1 MDKKA
6 KFFVIMGV
14 VLFFLFTIISE
25 MPYETQ
31 EFIGKI
37 TSTDY
42 ARITDVEYKAV
53 LVDGDEDNKQT
64 NASSSRYDQNTQ
76 SKVVIAE
83 TITFDVRAASKNNPF
98 WELWIGLGEEEI
110 DGIRRTYKVNSV
122 KQVMPDGS
130 KVTWEESPKLY
141 WYDEDYVDTYRGLGP
156 NKWYHSEGPYNE
168 NARRYECL
176 MFYVDGIYREKLTFE
191 IEYEMY
197 NAVLKYADCSELYI
211 PMYSGDTC
219 KYLESFKG
227 EILIPNK
234 DMPSDGLYEA
244 TGFGT
249 EDGSFKLKK
258 STTKNDGYTTFSFN
272 LKEKDLEFLKGYEYL
287 EFDMYAMGE
296 DKHIF
301 ADYATHNIY
310 TSSPALTEVIESRNY
325 YLNAPSRYNTS
336 VIMVNVLVFSIGAII
351 LILGTLKLVNNKR
364 KYGSLSKSEK
374 DSYSF
379 RDIPRDIDPK
389 FAAELVFIKD
399 SKPPKNN
406 EDALY
411 ASLLLSL
418 ARKKYIELIGCANDT
433 KIRLIR
439 PNIPQQP
446 QRPQQTPPTQMYNM
460 SVQSRY
466 VQPYP
471 NQFNQNQTLYQNQVY
486 GQNTSPYVQ
495 QQPTQPNRAFA
506 MQTPAYPQQPIFLH
520 QQQPVNN
527 PQTQPVFNT
536 ANQVNVITDD
546 REPLTYCEQQ
556 YYNLLL
562 RHVQGD
568 CITVSTLERR
578 IGLDWKF
585 ANDFQGKMKVANINT
600 AGPSPYT
607 TQHFYADTKAK
618 FKKTGKNYLKFG
630 ITLLTVGNLI
640 SYWSPIGK
648 PLFACCA
655 VGIAGILLG
664 VLTIIQSKNC
674 VSLTPLG
681 EQEYQKWR
689 GLYNFLK
696 SDTLLTERTHVELPL
711 WEKYL
716 VYATAFGISEKV
728 IEAIRVRCVSVP
740 PQTSI
745 ASTNSYRIRHI
756 HTHSSS
762 IRRSIHSSSHS
773 YRSSS
778 YGGGYNAGGRGIGG
792 GGGGH

>member
-1 MDKKA
+1 MENKKS
-6 KFFVIMGV
+6 KVFIILGIV
-14 VLFFLFTIISE
+14 VFIFLSIIAE
-25 MPYETQ
+25 MPYEFQ
-31 EFIGKI
+31 EFVGKV

-42 ARITDVEYKAV
+42 ARITDIEYKAV
-53 LVDGDEDNKQT
+53 LVDGDDKQT
-64 NASSSRYDQNTQ
+64 TPNKNNYNEKEEPQ
-76 SKVVIAE
+76 SKVVVTE

-98 WELWIGLGEEEI
+98 WELWLGLGEEEI

-130 KVTWEESPKLY
+130 KVEWKESPKLY
-141 WYDEDYVDTYRGLGP
+141 WYDEDYVDTYHGLGP
-156 NKWYHSEGPYNE
+156 NKWYHSEGPYSE
-168 NARRYECL
+168 SARRYECL
-176 MFYVDGIYREKLTFE
+176 MFYVDGIYRDEITFE

-234 DMPSDGLYEA
+234 DMPSEGLYEA

-249 EDGSFKLKK
+249 EDGSFKMKK
-258 STTKNDGYTTFSFN
+258 STSEYEGYTTFSFN
-272 LKEKDLEFLKGYEYL
+272 LKEKDLKFLKGYEYL

-296 DKHIF
+296 DKHVF
-301 ADYATHNIY
+301 ADYATHNMY

-325 YLNAPSRYNTS
+325 YLNAPSRYNTT
-336 VIMVNVLVFSIGAII
+336 VVMVNVIIFSIGAII

-364 KYGSLSKSEK
+364 KYRPISKSEK
-374 DSYSF
+374 DGYTF

-399 SKPPKNN
+399 YKPPKNN
-406 EDALY
+406 EDAMY

-439 PNIPQQP
+439 PNISQQPQQP
-446 QRPQQTPPTQMYNM
+446 QQTQRTQMYNM
-460 SVQSRY
+460 SVPPRY
-466 VQPYP
+466 TQPYSNQAYP
-471 NQFNQNQTLYQNQVY
+471 NQMHPNQVFV
-486 GQNTSPYVQ
+486 QNTSPYAQ
-495 QQPTQPNRAFA
+495 QQSMQPNRTFG
-506 MQTPAYPQQPIFLH
+506 MQTPQYQQQSMFVH

-527 PQTQPVFNT
+527 FTQPTHNT
-536 ANQVNVITDD
+536 SNQVNEVVDD

-568 CITVSTLERR
+568 CITISTLERR

-585 ANDFQGKMKVANINT
+585 ANDFQNKMKVANINT

-607 TQHFYADTKAK
+607 TAHFYADVKTK

-630 ITLLTVGNLI
+630 IALLTVGNLI
-640 SYWSPIGK
+640 SYWSSIGK
-648 PLFACCA
+648 PLFACCV

-664 VLTIIQSKNC
+664 ILTIVQSKNC
-674 VSLTPLG
+674 ASLTPLG
-681 EQEYQKWR
+681 EQEYKKWR

-745 ASTNSYRIRHI
+745 ASTNTYRIRHI

-773 YRSSS
+773 FRSSS

>member
-1 MDKKA
+1 MDRKA

-14 VLFFLFTIISE
+14 IVFFLLYLMAE

-42 ARITDVEYKAV
+42 ARITDIEYKAV
-53 LVDGDEDNKQT
+53 VVDGTDNQT
-64 NASSSRYDQNTQ
+64 SSGNNYGKEEPQ
-76 SKVVIAE
+76 SKVVITE
-83 TITFDVRAASKNNPF
+83 TITFDVRAMSKDNLF
-98 WELWIGLGEEEI
+98 WELWLGLGEEEI
-110 DGIRRTYKVNSV
+110 DGITRTYKVNSV
-122 KQVMPDGS
+122 KQVMPNGE
-130 KVTWEESPKLY
+130 KVVWEEAPQLY
-141 WYDEDYVDTYRGLGP
+141 WYDDDYVDTYRGLGP

-176 MFYVDGIYREKLTFE
+176 MFYVDGLYREEITFE

-234 DMPSDGLYEA
+234 DMPQEGLYEA

-249 EDGSFKLKK
+249 KDGSFKLKK
-258 STTKNDGYTTFSFN
+258 STTENEGYTTFSFN
-272 LKEKDLEFLKGYEYL
+272 LKEKDLDFLKGYEYL

-310 TSSPALTEVIESRNY
+310 TSSPALEEVISNRNY
-325 YLNAPSRYNTS
+325 YLNAPSRYNTT
-336 VIMVNVLVFSIGAII
+336 VIMANVLVIVIGSIVL
-351 LILGTLKLVNNKR
+351 LIGLFKLINSKR
-364 KYGSLSKSEK
+364 KYRSLTKAEK
-374 DSYSF
+374 DSYIF

-389 FAAELVFIKD
+389 FAAELVFIRD

-406 EDALY
+406 EDATY

-418 ARKKYIELIGCANDT
+418 ARKKYIELIDCANDT
-433 KIRLIR
+433 KIRILR
-439 PNIPQQP
+439 PNAVPQ
-446 QRPQQTPPTQMYNM
+446 TQMHNM
-460 SVQSRY
+460 SVPRY
-466 VQPYP
+466 AQPNQNQPYANQMNPNQPYP
-471 NQFNQNQTLYQNQVY
+471 NKMNSSQVY
-486 GQNTSPYVQ
+486 GQYTPSYIQ
-495 QQPTQPNRAFA
+495 QTQPNRAFGI
-506 MQTPAYPQQPIFLH
+506 QPPVYM
-520 QQQPVNN
+520 QQQTNAYQQQSRPVY
-527 PQTQPVFNT
+527 TQPTYATPTPINEFVE
-536 ANQVNVITDD
+536 D

-568 CITVSTLERR
+568 FVMISALERR

-585 ANDFQGKMKVANINT
+585 ANDFQNKMKVANINT

-607 TQHFYADTKAK
+607 TEHFYMDTKSK
-618 FKKTGKNYLKFG
+618 FKKFGKNHIKFG
-630 ITLLTVGNLI
+630 AILLTVGNLI
-640 SYWSPIGK
+640 SVWSSIGK
-648 PLFACCA
+648 PLFACFA
-655 VGIAGILLG
+655 VGIAGITLG
-664 VLTIIQSKNC
+664 ILAIMQSKNC
-674 VSLTPLG
+674 VSLTPIG

-696 SDTLLTERTHVELPL
+696 SDTLLNERTHVELPL

-728 IEAIRVRCVSVP
+728 IEAIRIRCVTMPV
-740 PQTSI
+740 QTSI
-745 ASTNSYRIRHI
+745 ASSNSYRIRRI

-762 IRRSIHSSSHS
+762 IRRSIHTSS
-773 YRSSS
+773 RSFHTSS
-778 YGGGYNAGGRGIGG
+778 YGGSYNAGGRGIGG